1 MHFTYFNIDEIQMY
15 LTFSARRN
23 VPGRGVRCEFSV
35 FSNLL
40 IHRIYMLIHLSSEF
54 ISLF

>member
-15 LTFSARRN
+15 PTFGAKRN

-35 FSNLL
+35 FANLL
-40 IHRIYMLIHLSSEF
+40 IHRIYMLLHLSSEF